1 MFAFSIGAPF
11 AIFHKDV
18 NLMKDEKGKDA
29 IPSTSITHS
38 LFMYTGITKNKREQL
53 ARELAAVKI
62 AMYENS
68 SQFMLIF
75 YEMFNNRETVT
86 WVQSSFIII
95 SLSMISKTIAPKL
108 AQELYPLIARPSKEC
123 EKTDYTLNY
132 LEDKIKKSIEY
143 ETKSLKNA
151 I

>member
-1 MFAFSIGAPF
+1 MPLVFLFAISIGFPF
-11 AIFHKDV
+11 AIFHQGV
-18 NLMKDEKGKDA
+18 NLMKDSNGMDV
-29 IPSTSITHS
+29 IPSTGITHS
-38 LFMYTGITKNKREQL
+38 LIIYIGVTKNKREQL

-108 AQELYPLIARPSKEC
+108 AQELYPLIARPSREC
-123 EKTDYTLNY
+123 EKTTKYPSN
-132 LEDKIKKSIEY
+132 LEYAIKMSI
-143 ETKSLKNA
+143 
-151 I
+151 